1 MSYELSD
8 TERNAALQ
16 LNADYRF
23 DHFISKL
30 VEHEELFVLTDEHGV
45 MMLTTEEED
54 CIPVWPHP
62 DYAKAWAE
70 GEEGIGP
77 SASRSPSP
85 SRCGWIAGWT
95 AWSRMIS
102 AWPCSRRRIRKALC
116 WTRPT
121 SPTPL
126 RKSRPNAAECP
137 SAWCHPGCN
146 KDPANVRG
154 LLF

>member
-70 GEEGIGP
+70 GEGP
-77 SASRSPSP
+77 SANRSPSP

-102 AWPCSRRRIRKALC
+102 AWPCS
-116 WTRPT
+116 
-121 SPTPL
+121 PTPDQGIVL
-126 RKSRPNAAECP
+126 
-137 SAWCHPGCN
+137 
-146 KDPANVRG
+146 DPADVADAIAQKQAKRG
-154 LLF
+154 

>member
-1 MSYELSD
+1 MNSD

-70 GEEGIGP
+70 GE
-77 SASRSPSP
+77 
-85 SRCGWIAGWT
+85 W
-95 AWSRMIS
+95 
-102 AWPCSRRRIRKALC
+102 
-116 WTRPT
+116 
-121 SPTPL
+121 
-126 RKSRPNAAECP
+126 AECK
-137 SAWCHPGCN
+137 AAVHHPQGV
-146 KDPANVRG
+146 AGSLGGRHG
-154 LLF
+154 AG